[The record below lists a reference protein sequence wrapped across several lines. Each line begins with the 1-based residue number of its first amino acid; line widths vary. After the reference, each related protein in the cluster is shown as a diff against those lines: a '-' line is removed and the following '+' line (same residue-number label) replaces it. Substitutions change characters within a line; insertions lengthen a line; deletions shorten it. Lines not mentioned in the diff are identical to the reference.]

1 MRKLI
6 NSKLKLKIIEN
17 IVVPTLSELGHD
29 NSCAPATSHS
39 ASQPANQPTSPP
51 RIEFFSWKKYL
62 VAAADKR

>member
-51 RIEFFSWKKYL
+51 RIEFFS
-62 VAAADKR
+62 